1 MPVRVEHRRDTNEA
15 CATDGCLDFARHER
29 RFHVS
34 TDQLGFLPDRLARIS
49 DHIQTNYLDNGKL
62 PFASLLIGRG
72 DDIALNWSSGVAE
85 DAIFRIASMTKP
97 VTSVA
102 FMRLVEQGKVALTD
116 PVAKYIPEFA
126 KLGVFVAGGGNIPFV
141 SRPPTTP
148 MRIVDVLRHTT
159 GFTYSFQERSNID
172 AAYRKTDVESWNKS
186 TSQSFIDTLA
196 QIPLEFDP
204 GTQWNYSVSTDVLG
218 ILIER
223 ISGQSLADYFSQHI
237 FGPLGMDDT
246 FFTVPAEK
254 AERIPECFAFDPETK
269 MALFDE
275 AGADSLWA
283 KGWSFNSGGGGLAS
297 TVADYHRFSRMLLNG
312 GALDGVQIIS
322 PKTLELM
329 TANHLPGGQDLTQMS
344 KSLFSEAEM
353 AGIGFGLGFATT
365 IDSAATLTPCST
377 GDFYWGGMY
386 STAFFVDP
394 VEDIIMIFMTQLMPS
409 STYPVRREIKTM
421 IYSALAA

>member
-1 MPVRVEHRRDTNEA
+1 MTTISE
-15 CATDGCLDFARHER
+15 
-29 RFHVS
+29 
-34 TDQLGFLPDRLARIS
+34 LGFLPDRLQRIS
-49 DHIQTNYLDNGKL
+49 DHIQANYLDNGKL

-72 DDIALNWSSGVAE
+72 DDIALQWSSGVAD

-97 VTSVA
+97 ITSIA
-102 FMRLVEQGKVALTD
+102 FMQLVEQGKVALTD

-126 KLGVFVAGGGNIPFV
+126 KLGVFVAGGGNLPFV
-141 SRPPTTP
+141 SRPPATP
-148 MRIVDVLRHTT
+148 MRIIDVLRHTT
-159 GFTYSFQERSNID
+159 GFTYSFQERSNVD
-172 AAYRKTDVESWNKS
+172 AAYRKTDVESWTKS

-196 QIPLEFDP
+196 TIPLEFDP

-218 ILIER
+218 VLVER
-223 ISGQSLADYFSQHI
+223 ISGQSLPEYFREHI
-237 FGPLGMDDT
+237 FAPLGMDDT
-246 FFTVPAEK
+246 FFTVPTEK
-254 AERIPECFAFDPETK
+254 AARIPECFAFDPGTK
-269 MALFDE
+269 MKLFDKE
-275 AGADSLWA
+275 GADSLWT

-297 TVADYHRFSRMLLNG
+297 SVADYHRFCRMLLNG

-329 TANHLPGGQDLTQMS
+329 TANHLPDGQDLTQMS

-421 IYSALAA
+421 LYGALAS

>member
-1 MPVRVEHRRDTNEA
+1 MSADE
-15 CATDGCLDFARHER
+15 
-29 RFHVS
+29 
-34 TDQLGFLPDRLARIS
+34 LGFLTDRLARIPEFV
-49 DHIQTNYLDNGKL
+49 QANYLDNGKL

-72 DDIALNWSSGVAE
+72 DDIALSWNSGVAE

-97 VTSVA
+97 ITSVA
-102 FMRLVEQGKVALTD
+102 FMQLVEQGKVALTD

-126 KLGVFVAGGGNIPFV
+126 KLGVFVAGGGNVPFV
-141 SRPPTTP
+141 SRPPASP
-148 MRIVDVLRHTT
+148 MRIVDLLRHTA

-172 AAYRKTDVESWNKS
+172 AAHRKTDVESWNRN
-186 TSQSFIDTLA
+186 TSQSFIDILA
-196 QIPLEFDP
+196 DIPLEFDP
-204 GTQWNYSVSTDVLG
+204 GTEWNYSVATDIVG
-218 ILIER
+218 VLIER
-223 ISGQSLADYFSQHI
+223 ISGLSLPDYFRQHI
-237 FGPLGMDDT
+237 FAPLGMDDT
-246 FFTVPAEK
+246 AFMVPADK
-254 AERIPECFAFDPETK
+254 AGRLPEAYVFDAEAKLKLSDKAGPE
-269 MALFDE
+269 
-275 AGADSLWA
+275 SLWA

-297 TVADYHRFSRMLLNG
+297 TVADYHRFCRMLLNG

-329 TANHLPGGQDLTQMS
+329 TANHLPGGRDLTQMS
-344 KSLFSEAEM
+344 KSLFSEADM

-365 IDSAATLTPCST
+365 IDSAATLVPCSN

-409 STYPVRREIKTM
+409 TTYPVRREIKTM

>member
-1 MPVRVEHRRDTNEA
+1 MN
-15 CATDGCLDFARHER
+15 TDD
-29 RFHVS
+29 
-34 TDQLGFLPDRLARIS
+34 LGFLPDRLTRIS
-49 DHIQTNYLDNGKL
+49 EHIQTNYLDTGKL
-62 PFASLLIGRG
+62 PFASLLVGRG
-72 DDIALNWSSGVAE
+72 DDIALNWSSGVAD

-97 VTSVA
+97 ITSVA
-102 FMRLVEQGKVALTD
+102 FMQLVEQGKVALTD

-141 SRPPTTP
+141 SRPPATA
-148 MRIVDVLRHTT
+148 MCIVDVLRHTS

-172 AAYRKTDVESWNKS
+172 AAYRATDVESWTKS

-218 ILIER
+218 VLVER
-223 ISGQSLADYFSQHI
+223 ISGQSLPDYFREHI
-237 FGPLGMDDT
+237 FAPLEMHDT
-246 FFTVPAEK
+246 FFTVPADK
-254 AERIPECFAFDPETK
+254 ASRIPLCYAFDPQNRTK
-269 MALFDE
+269 PIDG
-275 AGADSLWA
+275 AGADSLWT

-297 TVADYHRFSRMLLNG
+297 SVADYHRFCRMLLNG

>member
-1 MPVRVEHRRDTNEA
+1 MSADE
-15 CATDGCLDFARHER
+15 
-29 RFHVS
+29 
-34 TDQLGFLPDRLARIS
+34 LGFLPDRLTRIT
-49 DHIQTNYLDNGKL
+49 DFIQANYLDSGKL
-62 PFASLLIGRG
+62 PFASLLVGRG
-72 DDIALNWSSGVAE
+72 DDIALQWNSGVAD

-97 VTSVA
+97 ITSVA
-102 FMRLVEQGKVALTD
+102 FMQLVERGKVALTD

-126 KLGVFVAGGGNIPFV
+126 KLGVFVAGGGNVPFV
-141 SRPPTTP
+141 SRPPTSP
-148 MRIVDVLRHTT
+148 MRIVDLLRHTS

-172 AAYRKTDVESWNKS
+172 AAYRKTDVESWTKS

-218 ILIER
+218 IIIER
-223 ISGQSLADYFSQHI
+223 ISGQSLPDYFGEHI
-237 FGPLGMDDT
+237 FTPLGMDDT
-246 FFTVPAEK
+246 FFKVPAEK
-254 AERIPECFAFDPETK
+254 AARIPFGFAFDADIK
-269 MALFDE
+269 MKQFDGD
-275 AGADSLWA
+275 GANSAWT

-297 TVADYHRFSRMLLNG
+297 TVADYHRFCRMLLNG

-329 TANHLPGGQDLTQMS
+329 TANHIPGGQDLTQMS

-365 IDSAATLTPCST
+365 IDSAATLTPCSA

>member
-1 MPVRVEHRRDTNEA
+1 MSAEE
-15 CATDGCLDFARHER
+15 
-29 RFHVS
+29 
-34 TDQLGFLPDRLARIS
+34 LGFLPDRLARIS
-49 DHIQTNYLDNGKL
+49 DHIQTNYLDTGKL
-62 PFASLLIGRG
+62 PFASLLVGRG
-72 DDIALNWSSGVAE
+72 DDIALQWNSGVAD

-102 FMRLVEQGKVALTD
+102 FMQLVEQGKVALTD

-126 KLGVFVAGGGNIPFV
+126 GLGVFVAGGGNVPFV
-141 SRPPTTP
+141 SRPPASP

-159 GFTYSFQERSNID
+159 GFTYSFQERSNVD
-172 AAYRKTDVESWNKS
+172 AAYRKTDVESWNKNS
-186 TSQSFIDTLA
+186 SQSFIDTLA

-204 GTQWNYSVSTDVLG
+204 GSQWNYSVSTDVLG
-218 ILIER
+218 ILVER
-223 ISGQSLADYFSQHI
+223 ISGQSLPDYFNDHI
-237 FGPLGMDDT
+237 FAPLGMADT
-246 FFTVPAEK
+246 FFTVPADK
-254 AERIPECFAFDPETK
+254 AARIPQCFAYDPATK
-269 MALFDE
+269 MKLFDKE
-275 AGADSLWA
+275 GADSLWT

-297 TVADYHRFSRMLLNG
+297 SIADYHRFCRMLLNG

-329 TANHLPGGQDLTQMS
+329 TANHLPDGKDLTQLS

-421 IYSALAA
+421 IYSALAS

>member
-1 MPVRVEHRRDTNEA
+1 MSAED
-15 CATDGCLDFARHER
+15 
-29 RFHVS
+29 
-34 TDQLGFLPDRLARIS
+34 LGFLPDRLQRIS

-62 PFASLLIGRG
+62 PFASLLVGRG
-72 DDIALNWSSGVAE
+72 DDIALNWSSGVTD

-97 VTSVA
+97 ITSVA
-102 FMRLVEQGKVALTD
+102 FMQLVEQGKVALTD

-141 SRPPTTP
+141 SRPPKTP

-159 GFTYSFQERSNID
+159 GFTYGFQERSNVD

-204 GTQWNYSVSTDVLG
+204 GSQWNYSVSTDVLG
-218 ILIER
+218 ILVER
-223 ISGQSLADYFSQHI
+223 ISGQSLPGYFSEHI
-237 FGPLGMDDT
+237 FAPLGMNDT
-246 FFTVPAEK
+246 FFAVPADK
-254 AERIPECFAFDPETK
+254 APRIPQCFAFDPETK
-269 MALFDE
+269 MKLFDE
-275 AGADSLWA
+275 DGADSLWA

-297 TVADYHRFSRMLLNG
+297 TVADYHLFCRMLLNG

-353 AGIGFGLGFATT
+353 AGVGFGLGFATT

>member
-1 MPVRVEHRRDTNEA
+1 MSAEE
-15 CATDGCLDFARHER
+15 
-29 RFHVS
+29 
-34 TDQLGFLPDRLARIS
+34 LGFSSDRLQRIPEF
-49 DHIQTNYLDNGKL
+49 IQKNYLDTGKL
-62 PFASLLIGRG
+62 PFASLLVGRG
-72 DDIALNWSSGVAE
+72 DDIALQWSSGVAD

-97 VTSVA
+97 ITSVA
-102 FMRLVEQGKVALTD
+102 FMQLVEQGKVGLTD

-126 KLGVFVAGGGNIPFV
+126 KLGVFVAGGGNVPFV
-141 SRPPTTP
+141 SRPPASP
-148 MRIVDVLRHTT
+148 MRIVDLLRHTS
-159 GFTYSFQERSNID
+159 GLTYSFQERSNVD
-172 AAYRKTDVESWNKS
+172 AAYRRTDVESWTRSNS
-186 TSQSFIDTLA
+186 ESFVDTLS

-218 ILIER
+218 IIIER
-223 ISGQSLADYFSQHI
+223 ISTKSLPDYFREHI
-237 FGPLGMDDT
+237 FAPLGMDDT
-246 FFTVPAEK
+246 YFTIPAEK
-254 AERIPECFAFDPETK
+254 VGRLPQCFAFDATK
-269 MALFDE
+269 KMVLFDE
-275 AGADSLWA
+275 AGSQSVWT

-297 TVADYHRFSRMLLNG
+297 TVADYHRFTRMLLNG
-312 GALDGVQIIS
+312 GALDGIQIIS

-329 TANHLPGGQDLTQMS
+329 TANHIPGGQDLTQMS

-365 IDSAATLTPCST
+365 IDSAATLTPCSI